1 MNHSN
6 ESKRSEMLTI
16 SHDIEIKST
25 LGQLIKMANELD
37 AVKTENKLLITSY
50 NQLDNYQVN
59 LKKQNNMLIA
69 AYNQL
74 SNYQVSLKKQNT
86 VLIDELCLAKIDIDS
101 ATRGK
106 RTFLNIISHELMTPL
121 TAIIGFAEI
130 LSLTGLPQKQQNQ
143 VGHIVDASRQL
154 HEMFTELLTYIQLNS
169 GQVTVENKTF
179 LPATLLTEVSNR
191 INNQALAKGLSV
203 TMHVD
208 PALPVLLGDEPLLK
222 HALDI
227 LAVNAL
233 KFTQQG
239 SISLTAQLL
248 DKKEDRLQIAFIV
261 KDSGIG
267 IPLERQKEL
276 FNAFSPLDSSLSRP
290 YRGIGLG
297 LAICSQLVTLL
308 GGEIDVESSLDNGS
322 QFRIKI
328 WLERQFIE

>member
-37 AVKTENKLLITSY
+37 AVKTENKLLITAY

-130 LSLTGLPQKQQNQ
+130 LSLTDLPQKQQNQ
-143 VGHIVDASRQL
+143 HQMLRKRYQCHLA
-154 HEMFTELLTYIQLNS
+154 LLL
-169 GQVTVENKTF
+169 
-179 LPATLLTEVSNR
+179 
-191 INNQALAKGLSV
+191 
-203 TMHVD
+203 
-208 PALPVLLGDEPLLK
+208 
-222 HALDI
+222 
-227 LAVNAL
+227 
-233 KFTQQG
+233 
-239 SISLTAQLL
+239 
-248 DKKEDRLQIAFIV
+248 LQINLY
-261 KDSGIG
+261 DLQ
-267 IPLERQKEL
+267 P
-276 FNAFSPLDSSLSRP
+276 
-290 YRGIGLG
+290 
-297 LAICSQLVTLL
+297 
-308 GGEIDVESSLDNGS
+308 
-322 QFRIKI
+322 
-328 WLERQFIE
+328 